1 MTVVHLTFNNGRIQ
15 FSQNNSKIFLLIG
28 IFLLFKKIQSKN
40 SEPRYHIHSYFIN
53 FLRFNNYIAG
63 MKFEYNKFLN
73 IMMMT
78 TITMMIDTL
87 TWVYYVLGLDLS
99 LQCILASLM
108 LKSMSSLMDKFTT
121 SISPTLQMQK
131 LTKRDITWH
140 VQHKNIK
147 YQRHYFSIDSLTCN
161 K

>member
-1 MTVVHLTFNNGRIQ
+1 MQ
-15 FSQNNSKIFLLIG
+15 
-28 IFLLFKKIQSKN
+28 
-40 SEPRYHIHSYFIN
+40 
-53 FLRFNNYIAG
+53 
-63 MKFEYNKFLN
+63 FEYDKFIN
-73 IMMMT
+73 IMMIT
-78 TITMMIDTL
+78 TVTMMIDIL

-108 LKSMSSLMDKFTT
+108 IKSMSSLMDKLTT

-140 VQHKNIK
+140 AQHKNIK
-147 YQRHYFSIDSLTCN
+147 YQRYYFSIDSLTCN